1 MKNNYPLILS
11 ATIAILIMILLSS
24 CGTRKVSNKQTT
36 FKSDS
41 LIIENKHV
49 LIQEIILNDIFT
61 LKPFDTLKPI
71 VINGKSYFNVII
83 TNDKSKITKT
93 EDKTENKV
101 SKIKKESKVKIKE
114 SEKTDNT
121 ILYIGLFFVLCLFI
135 FLWFYLK
142 KPI

>member
-1 MKNNYPLILS
+1 MKYLLI
-11 ATIAILIMILLSS
+11 IFLIVS
-24 CGTRKVSNKQTT
+24 CGTRKTSQQKTT

-41 LIIENKHV
+41 LSIENTRV
-49 LIQEIILNDIFT
+49 LKQNIELRDIYSI
-61 LKPFDTLKPI
+61 KPFDTLKPMI
-71 VINGKSYFNVII
+71 IDGKSYFNVII
-83 TNDKSKITKT
+83 TKDKSKINKT

-101 SKIKKESKVKIKE
+101 SSIKKESEVKIKE

-142 KPI
+142 GTSVFNFRN